1 MEPVDLDV
9 WVAGRRARRPEV
21 VRALLTGRR
30 IRRRPRD
37 PGEMDVLIKLIKAR
51 RERWER
57 QGILVQ
63 TGPRSYRMSL
73 DDDVLGG

>member
-9 WVAGRRARRPEV
+9 WVAQRQERRSQV
-21 VRALLTGRR
+21 VRAILAASRL
-30 IRRRPRD
+30 RRRPRD
-37 PGEMDVLIKLIKAR
+37 PGEMDALIKLIKAR

-73 DDDVLGG
+73 DDDVLEG